1 MLDQKVAMVPGMAN
15 YPRNQWY
22 VIAYSHELG
31 SKPLQRDCLGDP
43 LALYRTAEGKPV
55 ALFDRCPHR
64 GMPLSKGTLKGDLL
78 QCGYHGFEFTAQ
90 GKCVKVPSGGAA
102 PAALCVRSY
111 PLLERGGWVWAWMGV
126 AELADP
132 TLLPDH
138 GEIGLEGDGWYPDPG
153 IHLTVKSNYLLPLE
167 NLADATHITYLHHGL
182 IDTGNV
188 ASMPFRIEAGPTK
201 VRVFRDFVNEP
212 MPPILAKVFHLRGD
226 RVTRTLELSTY
237 PPGLVVVRNS
247 FTEVDVPDPQLKIN
261 TLLVAVTPAGPK
273 QTHEFSA
280 FGNNYPQQ
288 HPGRFDD
295 VRTILMEDVVAI
307 EEIQAMFDRLGPE
320 RCPELSVKADEPAIR
335 VRRLIAAMIER
346 ERNSE
351 IAA

>member
-1 MLDQKVAMVPGMAN
+1 MLNKQPQMIPGLAK

-22 VIAYSHELG
+22 VIAYSHEIG

-43 LALYRTAEGKPV
+43 LVLYRTPAGTAV

-64 GMPLSKGTLKGDLL
+64 GMPLSKGTLMGDVL
-78 QCGYHGFEFTAQ
+78 QCGYHGFEFSAE
-90 GKCVKVPSGGAA
+90 GKCIKIPSGGAS
-102 PAALCVRSY
+102 PAAMCVVSY
-111 PLLERGGWVWAWMGV
+111 PVVERGGWAWIWMGP
-126 AELADP
+126 AQLADP
-132 TLLPDH
+132 ALLPDH
-138 GEIGLEGDGWYPDPG
+138 EEIGLEGAGWYPDPG
-153 IHLTVKSNYLLPLE
+153 IHLTLNSNYLLPLE

-188 ASMPFRIEAGPTK
+188 ASMPYRLEMGPNK

-212 MPPILAKVFHLRGD
+212 MPPILAQVFHLRGD

-237 PPGLVVVRNS
+237 APNLVVIRNS
-247 FTEVDVPDPQLKIN
+247 FVEVGVPDPQHKVN
-261 TLLVAVTPAGPK
+261 TLVVAVTPAGPK

-288 HPGRFDD
+288 YPGRFDD
-295 VRTILMEDVVAI
+295 LRKILMEDVVVI

-346 ERNSE
+346 ESDP
-351 IAA
+351 AAAA